1 MFDLSEQE
9 LRYYEMKVQRGL
21 KQNAVLAE
29 FERIEESF
37 SLDILETPSGAKLG
51 DKILCTCAER
61 LMQRKLY
68 SAVFLMGKGFEK
80 REWAEDFMKLL
91 CTKRRVYMETAV
103 FAKGAAL
110 CAADRLRP
118 QTSYPYAMICEGH
131 LKASV
136 TMQVLHKGQDT
147 AVTLAAAGDS
157 WRESGGMLEVI
168 PEKQNAVE
176 LEITPFDSKKKRTVT
191 LMLENFPKRPE
202 KTTRVRVEISFL
214 DEKTMRIVL
223 TDLGFG
229 ELFPATGAKVVQEVM
244 L

>member
-1 MFDLSEQE
+1 
-9 LRYYEMKVQRGL
+9 
-21 KQNAVLAE
+21 
-29 FERIEESF
+29 
-37 SLDILETPSGAKLG
+37 
-51 DKILCTCAER
+51 
-61 LMQRKLY
+61 
-68 SAVFLMGKGFEK
+68 
-80 REWAEDFMKLL
+80 
-91 CTKRRVYMETAV
+91 
-103 FAKGAAL
+103 
-110 CAADRLRP
+110 
-118 QTSYPYAMICEGH
+118 MICEGH

-202 KTTRVRVEISFL
+202 KTTRVRVEVSFL

>member
-1 MFDLSEQE
+1 MSAAFW
-9 LRYYEMKVQRGL
+9 VQ
-21 KQNAVLAE
+21 A
-29 FERIEESF
+29 
-37 SLDILETPSGAKLG
+37 DSG
-51 DKILCTCAER
+51 
-61 LMQRKLY
+61 
-68 SAVFLMGKGFEK
+68 
-80 REWAEDFMKLL
+80 
-91 CTKRRVYMETAV
+91 
-103 FAKGAAL
+103 
-110 CAADRLRP
+110 
-118 QTSYPYAMICEGH
+118 CEGH

>member
-1 MFDLSEQE
+1 MDRLKEIIAGIQPTDANAREEAWKNWDS
-9 LRYYEMKVQRGL
+9 LCKPLRGL
-21 KQNAVLAE
+21 GWLEEVVVQIAGIYGDAHPHPDKRAVV
-29 FERIEESF
+29 IM
-37 SLDILETPSGAKLG
+37 GADNGVVKEG
-51 DKILCTCAER
+51 VT
-61 LMQRKLY
+61 
-68 SAVFLMGKGFEK
+68 
-80 REWAEDFMKLL
+80 
-91 CTKRRVYMETAV
+91 
-103 FAKGAAL
+103 
-110 CAADRLRP
+110 
-118 QTSYPYAMICEGH
+118 QTDS
-131 LKASV
+131 SV

>member
-1 MFDLSEQE
+1 MYKIAICDDDIEFMS
-9 LRYYEMKVQRGL
+9 GL
-21 KQNAVLAE
+21 
-29 FERIEESF
+29 ERFVKDYCTRNHILVKIDTF
-37 SLDILETPSGAKLG
+37 S
-51 DKILCTCAER
+51 
-61 LMQRKLY
+61 
-68 SAVFLMGKGFEK
+68 
-80 REWAEDFMKLL
+80 
-91 CTKRRVYMETAV
+91 
-103 FAKGAAL
+103 
-110 CAADRLRP
+110 
-118 QTSYPYAMICEGH
+118 
-131 LKASV
+131 
-136 TMQVLHKGQDT
+136 
-147 AVTLAAAGDS
+147 
-157 WRESGGMLEVI
+157 ESGGMLEVI

>member
-1 MFDLSEQE
+1 M
-9 LRYYEMKVQRGL
+9 LR
-21 KQNAVLAE
+21 
-29 FERIEESF
+29 
-37 SLDILETPSGAKLG
+37 LG
-51 DKILCTCAER
+51 
-61 LMQRKLY
+61 Q
-68 SAVFLMGKGFEK
+68 
-80 REWAEDFMKLL
+80 
-91 CTKRRVYMETAV
+91 
-103 FAKGAAL
+103 L
-110 CAADRLRP
+110 CAADHLRP

-202 KTTRVRVEISFL
+202 KTTRVRVEVSFL